1 MGVYGEVK
9 WESLGKKWDAEANF
23 NLYKKLLFKKLIVL
37 TIFFFF
43 KWSIGGCGEDYPNWL
58 YFDIF

>member
-9 WESLGKKWDAEANF
+9 WESLGKKWDAEANS